1 MPGAGPAGPATMRA
15 AVQHRYGPPAVLQ
28 VAEIERP
35 LPGRGGVLVQVVAAS
50 VHPGDYFVMTAKPYV
65 VRLAFGLRRPR
76 DGIPGR
82 DLAGVVAAVGKDVT
96 DLQPGDEVFGWSA
109 AGTLA
114 EYACVPADNLVSVP
128 ANLSVVDA
136 AAVPTSAMTALQ
148 ALRDIASVR
157 PGQTV
162 LVTGASGGV
171 GSFAVQI
178 AKAFGAE
185 VTGVCSTR
193 NVDLVRSLGADHVI
207 DYTNTDFTSTD
218 RRYDVVL
225 DNVEAQPLADVRRA
239 LTPTGTLIPN
249 SGHGGRWLG
258 PHGRIV
264 KARVLSGFT
273 RQQLKPFTSVG
284 KRQDLLTLADLLATG
299 QVTPVIDRTYPLDD
313 AVDALRYVGAGQLR
327 GLDPEAVTAGQA
339 TYDLRRL
346 RTHGLIER
354 VPHTHRYTVT
364 DYGLHTAMLLI
375 RVHER
380 LLPTG
385 IADHLDPTSHSR
397 LHKAALSYQHAL
409 DALATQNGVPTRRT

>member
-1 MPGAGPAGPATMRA
+1 MGTEIKAAAIAAALGAFAGGAPGEAPGGTEQRSNAGAHLVPGAGPAGAATMRA
-15 AVQHRYGPPAVLQ
+15 AVQRRYGPPAVLQ
-28 VAEIERP
+28 MAEIERP
-35 LPGRGGVLVQVVAAS
+35 LPGRAEVLVQVVAAS
-50 VHPGDYFVMTAKPYV
+50 VHPGDYFVMTGEPYV
-65 VRLAFGLRRPR
+65 VRLVFGLRRPR
-76 DGIPGR
+76 HGIPGR

-96 DLQPGDEVFGWSA
+96 DLQPGDEVFGWST

-114 EYACVPADNLVSVP
+114 EYACVPADKLVSVP

-148 ALRDIASVR
+148 ALRDIAHVR

-207 DYTNTDFTSTD
+207 DYTTTDFTSTD

-225 DNVEAQPLADVRRA
+225 DNVEAQPLADLRRA

-258 PHGRIV
+258 PLGRIV

-273 RQQLKPFTSVG
+273 RQRLKPFTSFA

-299 QVTPVIDRTYPLDD
+299 QVRPVIDRTYALDE
-313 AVDALRYVGAGQLR
+313 AADALRHVAAGHTR
-327 GLDPEAVTAGQA
+327 GKVV
-339 TYDLRRL
+339 
-346 RTHGLIER
+346 I
-354 VPHTHRYTVT
+354 TV
-364 DYGLHTAMLLI
+364 
-375 RVHER
+375 
-380 LLPTG
+380 
-385 IADHLDPTSHSR
+385 
-397 LHKAALSYQHAL
+397 
-409 DALATQNGVPTRRT
+409 